1 MKPDAGRDA
10 FSSSVT
16 EISFVVACC
25 IIIHM
30 TLFPG
35 SIYTPYSMCYTSFE
49 IKFTSFNITFNFFS
63 EFSINSTIL
72 LKNESYSDH
81 LRQFLAH
88 VAGNDSRW
96 LLCYRASLHFSD
108 TGAFHNLCDGKSN
121 TVTII
126 NKDEYVFGG
135 FTDIPW
141 GKKVVTSLF
150 YILLV
155 CLS

>member
-1 MKPDAGRDA
+1 
-10 FSSSVT
+10 
-16 EISFVVACC
+16 
-25 IIIHM
+25 M

-35 SIYTPYSMCYTSFE
+35 SIDCIHLYYMCYTSFE
-49 IKFTSFNITFNFFS
+49 IKFTSFKITIDFFS

-88 VAGNDSRW
+88 VAENDSRW
-96 LLCYRASLHFSD
+96 LLCYRASLHLRD
-108 TGAFHNLCDGKSN
+108 IGAFHSLCDGKTN

-141 GKKVVTSLF
+141 GKKVVASLF
-150 YILLV
+150 YIPFV
-155 CLS
+155 CFS